1 MDPITAFAA
10 CKAAY
15 STIQGAVAVYKD
27 LKNTG
32 RDVSGIVSEVGGALS
47 NFVRG
52 HDAVSEEQEKL
63 KEKRKTDAENGKRT
77 NIYAEAIDNVIRLRQ
92 IRQFYKDLE
101 HMVRWELGMP
111 ELWVEIEQEKERL
124 EQERAEQ
131 SERQKEERRKAV
143 WRRRMLVEGIQDR
156 LWALVA
162 VLLLAAYMAALMMTI
177 LAIKK
182 NQLII

>member
-32 RDVSGIVSEVGGALS
+32 RDVSNIVSEVGGALS

-52 HDAVSEEQEKL
+52 HDAVAEEQEKL
-63 KEKRKTDAENGKRT
+63 KEQRKADAANGKRS
-77 NIYAEAIDNVIRLRQ
+77 NVYAEAIENVIRLRQ

-111 ELWVEIEQEKERL
+111 DLWVEIEQEKERL
-124 EQERAEQ
+124 EEERAELAEIQ
-131 SERQKEERRKAV
+131 RIERQKAA
-143 WRRRMLVEGIQDR
+143 WRRRVLIEGIQGR
-156 LWALVA
+156 VWGLVA
-162 VLLLAAYMAALMMTI
+162 ALLVAGYIGLLMKALQMHHR
-177 LAIKK
+177 
-182 NQLII
+182 NQLTI

>member
-63 KEKRKTDAENGKRT
+63 KEQRKVDAANGKRT
-77 NIYAEAIDNVIRLRQ
+77 NVYAEAIENVIRLRQ

-111 ELWVEIEQEKERL
+111 DLWTEIEQEKERL
-124 EQERAEQ
+124 EKERAEQ
-131 SERQKEERRKAV
+131 AERQRQERQKAA

-162 VLLLAAYMAALMMTI
+162 VLLLAGYMAALMM
-177 LAIKK
+177 AI
-182 NQLII
+182 QAMQRSQSII

>member
-63 KEKRKTDAENGKRT
+63 KEQRKVDAENGKRT
-77 NIYAEAIDNVIRLRQ
+77 NVYAEAIENVIRLRQ

-111 ELWVEIEQEKERL
+111 DLWTEIEQEKERL
-124 EQERAEQ
+124 EKERAEQ
-131 SERQKEERRKAV
+131 AERQRQERQKAA

-162 VLLLAAYMAALMMTI
+162 VLLLAGYMAALMM
-177 LAIKK
+177 AI
-182 NQLII
+182 QAMQRSRSII